1 MHVVKWPSILLK
13 SWGVN
18 TARFLK
24 YVSPFYNIM
33 HERVKSYLCRMS
45 LNVKDTHW
53 EKATSNKR
61 QALAKIMNMNI
72 WLDIW
77 AVVTSKQ
84 LFIRAG
90 SYTEIIKKKIIIMK
104 Y

>member
-1 MHVVKWPSILLK
+1 MFGHFTTCMK
-13 SWGVN
+13 G
-18 TARFLK
+18 
-24 YVSPFYNIM
+24 
-33 HERVKSYLCRMS
+33 

-61 QALAKIMNMNI
+61 QALTKIMNMNI

-84 LFIRAG
+84 LFVRAG
-90 SYTEIIKKKIIIMK
+90 SYTKIIIKKKMK
-104 Y
+104 